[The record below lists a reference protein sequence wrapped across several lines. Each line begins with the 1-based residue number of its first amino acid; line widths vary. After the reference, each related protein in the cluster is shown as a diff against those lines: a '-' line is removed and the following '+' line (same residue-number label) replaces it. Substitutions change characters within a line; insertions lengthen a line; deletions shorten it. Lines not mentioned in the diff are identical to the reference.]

1 MEMKFARAERKNC
14 MFELKKN
21 GKFSLRVLINF
32 RDIN

>member
-1 MEMKFARAERKNC
+1 MEMKFARAEWKNST
-14 MFELKKN
+14 FELEKN